1 MNAIN
6 TIQKIIQSRCNE
18 LNITYK
24 ELVIKT
30 GYSNVS
36 VGLKRLNQLFNNE
49 EDAISQVK
57 SNINA
62 IMKGQENNHA

>member
-24 ELVIKT
+24 ELVIKQDT
-30 GYSNVS
+30 QTSPSVLSDSTNYSTMII
-36 VGLKRLNQLFNNE
+36 KHQL
-49 EDAISQVK
+49 D
-57 SNINA
+57 
-62 IMKGQENNHA
+62 